1 MNDALKESVF
11 SFLKDVIQVNQQGQ
25 VSILNP
31 KKLQE
36 ETIDQLVHL
45 AVFGEPN
52 QKAQAYW
59 LIWELGQALGIYPAS
74 MHEFYMAIGR
84 GEIQRRFTV
93 PAINLRAMTY
103 DSARAAFKAA
113 VQRKVGALIFE
124 IARSEMGYTAQR
136 PVEYFSSVLAGA
148 IKEGFQGPLFIQG
161 DHFQASGKK
170 YKDKAEEEI
179 KAIEQLIQEAIQA
192 GFYNIDIDT
201 STLVDL
207 NQPSVS
213 EQQRAN
219 YELCARFT
227 SFIRQQQPQGITV
240 SVGGEIGEVGGRNS
254 DEVELR
260 AFMDGFNQSLPAGL
274 PGLSKISIQTG
285 TSHGGVVL
293 PDGTLAQV
301 AIDFSVLK
309 ELSLVGRSSYGMGG
323 TVQHGASTLPD
334 EAFNQ
339 FVTHE
344 AVEVHLAT
352 GFQNIIYDHEKFPTE
367 LKQTIYEYL
376 KTKQADEWKPGKTEE
391 QFYYSARKKG
401 LGPFKAQMW
410 GLPEEVRAAIR
421 KSLEEKFGFLFDQLE
436 VGDTQD
442 LVKKYC
448 PQVLVEKKLADFGL
462 KTAKEEDV
470 SDLAD

>member
-448 PQVLVEKKLADFGL
+448 PQVLVEKKPADFGL